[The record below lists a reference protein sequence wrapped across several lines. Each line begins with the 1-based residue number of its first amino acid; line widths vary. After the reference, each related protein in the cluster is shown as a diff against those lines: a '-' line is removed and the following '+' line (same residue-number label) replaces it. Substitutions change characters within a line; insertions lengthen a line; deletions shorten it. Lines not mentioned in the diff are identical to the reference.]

1 MDIRMVDSTGAVVAP
16 EAPREDAT
24 TTPVVT
30 GEVLLNSI
38 GQIFDFKPSEIGQ
51 YKDKLGTI
59 IEFVRTQT
67 DDKSPEGLK
76 WAIRSLQGKIGT
88 PPLGEKWVNYLAQY
102 AYIKMESM
110 KMVKEVEKYEHNN
123 S

>member
-1 MDIRMVDSTGAVVAP
+1 MDIRMEDSTGAVVAP
-16 EAPREDAT
+16 EVPQE
-24 TTPVVT
+24 VT
-30 GEVLLNSI
+30 GQTGKDEIVLNSI
-38 GQIFDFKPSEIGQ
+38 GQIFDFKPSEISQ

-59 IEFVRTQT
+59 IEYARTQT

-76 WAIRSLQGKIGT
+76 WAIRSLQGKVGT

-110 KMVKEVEKYEHNN
+110 NMAKEVEKYEHFDR
-123 S
+123 